1 VLQRGKQRAQ
11 EIHVVKGENG
21 SCNPCLKGRGPFIDR
36 GSLVTLQLGLSYM
49 TIGAQRRFIKVG
61 RGFLCILLDS
71 RALRWRVPG
80 MVLGAAMPGDT
91 LLGY

>member
-1 VLQRGKQRAQ
+1 
-11 EIHVVKGENG
+11 
-21 SCNPCLKGRGPFIDR
+21 
-36 GSLVTLQLGLSYM
+36 M